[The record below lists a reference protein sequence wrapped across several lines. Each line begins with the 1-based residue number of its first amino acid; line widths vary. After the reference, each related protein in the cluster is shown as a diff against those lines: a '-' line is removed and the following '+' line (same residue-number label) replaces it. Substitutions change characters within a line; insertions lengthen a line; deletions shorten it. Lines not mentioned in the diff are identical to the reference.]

1 MNSIHLAIM
10 RTLRKFDKPI
20 PIGFLAEQVNR
31 SYTDVCNAINRLK
44 IGKIPIII
52 DGNSVYLKEDR

>member
-1 MNSIHLAIM
+1 MNMIHTDIIHI
-10 RTLRKFDKPI
+10 LRKFNKPI

-31 SYTDVCNAINRLK
+31 SYPDVCNAINRLK

>member
-1 MNSIHLAIM
+1 MNMIHTDIIHI
-10 RTLRKFDKPI
+10 LRKFGKPI

>member
-1 MNSIHLAIM
+1 MNNIHVTIV

-31 SYTDVCNAINRLK
+31 SYPDVCNAINRLK

-52 DGNSVYLKEDR
+52 NGNSVYLKKDR